1 MLDVSA
7 RRRLDRIPTWAL
19 LVAGALCLVLS
30 VNRIPVP
37 LLGWLAP
44 TPLLVAT
51 TRLRTWRGRGVL
63 LAVCL
68 VAGIALGTKV
78 VTEPIPPIFGAM
90 FGAPI
95 GGVLF
100 VALVAWDRI
109 QRRSGPVVGLY
120 AFAALM
126 VLNDY
131 LFAELS
137 PGGDWGAIFACTQI
151 ENLPLLQLASRG
163 GLGLITFVVVWPAA
177 AIAGMMVASEPRR
190 LLPHVI
196 AALGAVVLATAWGS
210 WRLDAGLDGGPT
222 LSVAAVT
229 VDGRR
234 GNVDLLFERSEL
246 AARRGAQLVVWN
258 EIATLVDPP
267 GEPGLH
273 ERGARF
279 AAEHHVDLVMAY
291 GVVRSRDPFSLENKY
306 EWFGPGG
313 ETLEV
318 YHKHFIVPGDPN
330 VSDTSPLRV
339 LDRPWGKAAGAI
351 CYDYDAPW
359 IARAH
364 ARGGAGIVVL
374 PSSDWRGID
383 PYHTLMARVR
393 AIEGGMSVVRATRA
407 STSMAFD
414 AYGRIRAS
422 MPAWEANDHVM
433 LATVPTTRVA
443 TWYSALG
450 NWPVVLGLLFVI
462 GAVGLGLLRGR
473 WR

>member
-1 MLDVSA
+1 MDVSS
-7 RRRLDRIPTWAL
+7 RTRLPRLPTWAL

-30 VNRIPVP
+30 VNRMPVS

-44 TPLLVAT
+44 IPLLVAT
-51 TRLRTWRGRGVL
+51 TRLRTWRGRGLL
-63 LAVCL
+63 LAVSL

-78 VTEPIPPIFGAM
+78 VTEPMSPIFGAM

-95 GGVLF
+95 GGALF
-100 VALVAWDRI
+100 VAFVAWDRI
-109 QRRSGPVVGLY
+109 QRGGGPVVGLY

-137 PGGDWGAIFACTQI
+137 PGGAWGAIFACTQLD
-151 ENLPLLQLASRG
+151 NLPLLQLASLG

-177 AIAGMMVASEPRR
+177 AIAAMAIASEPRR

-196 AALGAVVLATAWGS
+196 AALVTVVLATAWGS
-210 WRLDAGLDGGPT
+210 WRRDAALDGGAT
-222 LSVAAVT
+222 VSVAAVT

-234 GNVDLLFERSEL
+234 GTADLLFERSEL

-258 EIATLVDPP
+258 EIATLIDPP
-267 GEPGLH
+267 DEPGLH

-279 AAEHHVDLVMAY
+279 AAAHHVDLVMAY
-291 GVVRSRDPFSLENKY
+291 GVVRSRDPFVLENKY

-330 VSDTSPLRV
+330 VADMSPFRV

-364 ARGGAGIVVL
+364 ARGGAGVVAL
-374 PSSDWRGID
+374 PASDWRGID
-383 PYHTLMARVR
+383 PYHTLMARIR

-414 AYGRIRAS
+414 AYGQIRAS
-422 MPAWEANDHVM
+422 MSAWEANDHVM
-433 LATVPTTRVA
+433 LASVPTTRVA
-443 TWYSALG
+443 TWYSAVG
-450 NWPVVLGLLFVI
+450 NWPVVLGLSFVVA
-462 GAVGLGLLRGR
+462 AVGLGLVRR
-473 WR
+473 PR